1 MSRYQYEPFLEALES
16 VVKEFDTPEAKR
28 ALQYVRFSVLSIA
41 WVEMG
46 VWKKGMDVDVVL
58 SWAWEDMVMAFTG
71 YGSHETTG
79 VVVLF
84 WASIPREKW
93 PDVVNRLNEGKTK
106 SEAATGNHVQRRY
119 LLHYRTQTVRSP
131 EMGFDLPCVL
141 PVFGPRMQDWAEKWG
156 KENGVDPASVLDK
169 IAEIERLDREGQV
182 KLTEK
187 AEEESSP
194 TPPNAPKGRK
204 QRTHL
209 RLVIE

>member
-1 MSRYQYEPFLEALES
+1 MSRYQYEPFLGALES

-84 WASIPREKW
+84 WESIPREKW
-93 PDVVNRLNEGKTK
+93 SDVVNRLNEGKTK
-106 SEAATGNHVQRRY
+106 SEAETGNHVQRRY
-119 LLHYRTQTVRSP
+119 LLHYRSQTVRSP
-131 EMGFDLPCVL
+131 DMGFDLPCVL
-141 PVFGPRMQDWAEKWG
+141 PVFGPRMQDWAEKWA
-156 KENGVDPASVLDK
+156 KENGVEPASALDK
-169 IAEIERLDREGQV
+169 IAEIERLEREGRM
-182 KLTEK
+182 KLKDTPEEK
-187 AEEESSP
+187 NPSSP
-194 TPPNAPKGRK
+194 PPSSRSRK
-204 QRTHL
+204 SRHHL
-209 RLVIE
+209 RLVTE